1 MSIESIVDQ
10 IIEEYFDCIEE
21 GHDVY
26 CSDWWLGAAIHA
38 GKEYGCSNRSLM
50 MVVYEINKFLKK
62 HDKKSCFKLRIDK
75 G

>member
-26 CSDWWLGAAIHA
+26 CSDWWLGAALSA
-38 GKEYGCSNRSLM
+38 CKEYGSNDQVVM
-50 MVVYEINKFLKK
+50 MVARDLNKFLKR
-62 HDKKSCFKLRIDK
+62 HDKDSCFRLRIDK